1 MPPTPLIKMVLK
13 LGLSSSFDPAAAAD
27 ALRVKRDFDAQ
38 IKELLAGLSLAG
50 LRYLVI
56 NNMPAPPRSAPAPGV
71 TPATARHH
79 RGPEPV
85 AAVGAPAGLGRWL
98 ALAKS
103 PPPPALQETATSP
116 AGHHWRWILPSSG
129 AGTWRTGVA
138 ASGSSTAGGLVAYTR
153 ANCSG
158 ESRRS
163 RGSCRFGNG
172 SESDVTGKDAAS
184 AGVVSPV
191 TVGASDISPD
201 AVTFNFK

>member
-85 AAVGAPAGLGRWL
+85 AAVGAPAGLGVGLRL
-98 ALAKS
+98 PNLPHRPLFRKQ
-103 PPPPALQETATSP
+103 PPAQPGTIGDGFCRLLAQGLGAPVLQRPVPAPRGDWSRPPGRTAREKAADQGAAAGLAMDRSP
-116 AGHHWRWILPSSG
+116 
-129 AGTWRTGVA
+129 T
-138 ASGSSTAGGLVAYTR
+138 
-153 ANCSG
+153 
-158 ESRRS
+158 
-163 RGSCRFGNG
+163 
-172 SESDVTGKDAAS
+172 
-184 AGVVSPV
+184 
-191 TVGASDISPD
+191 
-201 AVTFNFK
+201 